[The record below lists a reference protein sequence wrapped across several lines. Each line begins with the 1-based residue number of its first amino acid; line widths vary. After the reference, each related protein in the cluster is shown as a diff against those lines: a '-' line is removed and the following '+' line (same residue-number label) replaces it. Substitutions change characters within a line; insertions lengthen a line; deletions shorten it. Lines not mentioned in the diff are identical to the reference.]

1 MNLFVNDI
9 VQKISEGDISGEKFK
24 IINIKTIN
32 GNLHAVLIRL
42 DDENSE
48 MTVALS
54 VLEDKNRFKIIKK
67 N

>member
-9 VQKISEGDISGEKFK
+9 VQKISEGDFSGEKFK

-54 VLEDKNRFKIIKK
+54 VLEDKNRFKIIKR

>member
-9 VQKISEGDISGEKFK
+9 VQKISEGDFSGEKFK